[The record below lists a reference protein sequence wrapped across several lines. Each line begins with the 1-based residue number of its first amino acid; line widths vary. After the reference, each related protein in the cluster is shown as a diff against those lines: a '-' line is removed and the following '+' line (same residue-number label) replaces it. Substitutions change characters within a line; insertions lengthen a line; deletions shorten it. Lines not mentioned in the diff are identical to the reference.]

1 MARVSARTL
10 ADLIE
15 SEEASIRKLHMLM
28 KSERLFYNQRA
39 KVKWGDTNSKLF
51 HASIKMR
58 KNAAGIG
65 SIALEDGSIRTDRQ
79 GISDSLVHFFENL
92 LGFATI

>member
-1 MARVSARTL
+1 
-10 ADLIE
+10 
-15 SEEASIRKLHMLM
+15 MLM

-39 KVKWGDTNSKLF
+39 KVKWLTEGDTNSKFF

-79 GISDSLVHFFENL
+79 GISDSLVNFYENL